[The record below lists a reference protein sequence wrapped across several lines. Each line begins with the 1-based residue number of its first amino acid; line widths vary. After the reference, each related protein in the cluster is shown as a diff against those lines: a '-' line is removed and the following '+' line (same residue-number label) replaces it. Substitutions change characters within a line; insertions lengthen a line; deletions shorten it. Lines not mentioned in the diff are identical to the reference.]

1 MVAPVMLAFSMS
13 HTKRIVQSLVLPLV
27 SLLALFA
34 SSEVFAK
41 QAPTGPPSP
50 SVDGTSPLLGYLI
63 AVVLLVLLVF
73 VSIIPSK
80 RHFEDL

>member
-1 MVAPVMLAFSMS
+1 MVGAGMLAFSMT
-13 HTKRIVQSLVLPLV
+13 HLNRIIQSLSLPLV
-27 SLLALFA
+27 PLFVLVA

-41 QAPTGPPSP
+41 QESSGPPSP

-63 AVVLLVLLVF
+63 AVVLLVLLVV

-80 RHFEDL
+80 RHFEDI

>member
-1 MVAPVMLAFSMS
+1 MLAFSMT
-13 HTKRIVQSLVLPLV
+13 HLNRIIQSLSLRLVPLFVLL
-27 SLLALFA
+27 A

-41 QAPTGPPSP
+41 QEPSGPPSP

-63 AVVLLVLLVF
+63 AVVLLVLLVV

-80 RHFEDL
+80 RHFEDI